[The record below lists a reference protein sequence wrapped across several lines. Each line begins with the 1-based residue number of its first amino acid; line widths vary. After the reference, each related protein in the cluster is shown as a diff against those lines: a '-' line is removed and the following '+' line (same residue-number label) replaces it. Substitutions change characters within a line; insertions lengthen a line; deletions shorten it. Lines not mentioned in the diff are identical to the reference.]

1 MYANFTVMT
10 LERGT
15 KHPHKL
21 LISPQGIQS
30 VIDRIRTMEEMGITC
45 QAAHLMQELVRLH
58 PFAGGNHRTAYV
70 IAGVFLLRNGRHFKT
85 DRFEDAYLFIRDVGS
100 KSIQEIQKWIEHGSA
115 EES

>member
-1 MYANFTVMT
+1 M
-10 LERGT
+10 
-15 KHPHKL
+15 
-21 LISPQGIQS
+21 
-30 VIDRIRTMEEMGITC
+30 
-45 QAAHLMQELVRLH
+45 MQELVRLH

-85 DRFEDAYLFIRDVGS
+85 DRFEDAHLFIRDVGS